1 MMTLRIKGTG
11 SSIPKGIVTNEDI
24 TNLVDT
30 TNEFIVS
37 RTGIEERH
45 VATTETTVSMALDAS
60 KKALRKAGIV
70 AEELDLILV
79 TTMSPDNSCP
89 NTACSV
95 QNELGARNA
104 IAIDLNT
111 ACSGF
116 LFAMSIA
123 DAYVKTG
130 KFRTVLIVSSELLSK
145 VVDWSERTTCI
156 LFGDGSGAAVFQA
169 DESGLINV
177 CEYSDGSGGKHL
189 SAGSVPIN
197 NLLLPDKK
205 GFTYPVMDG
214 KEIVK
219 FATSKVPES
228 IMKVLEES
236 KVDISEIKYFVLHQA
251 NKRIIEEI
259 AQNLGVD
266 MSKFP
271 TNVEKYGN
279 TSSASLPI
287 LLDELNTANKFDK
300 GDKIVLAAFGGG
312 LTWAAALVE
321 W

>member
-1 MMTLRIKGTG
+1 MKTLRIMGTG
-11 SSIPKGIVTNEDI
+11 SSIPKEIIENDYI
-24 TNLVDT
+24 TKLVDT

-45 VATTETTVSMALDAS
+45 IATTETTVSMAVNAS
-60 KKALRKAGIV
+60 KKALEMAGIN
-70 AEELDLILV
+70 AEELELILV

-95 QNELGARNA
+95 QSELGAKNA
-104 IAIDLNT
+104 VAIDLNT

-123 DAYVKTG
+123 NAYIKTG
-130 KFRTVLIVSSELLSK
+130 KFQTVLIVSSELLSK

-156 LFGDGSGAAVFQA
+156 LFGDGSGAAVFKA
-169 DESGLINV
+169 DESGLLDV
-177 CEYSDGSGGKHL
+177 CEYSDGTGGKNL

-197 NLLLPDKK
+197 NLLIPEKK
-205 GFTYPVMDG
+205 GFTYPVMEG

-228 IMKVLEES
+228 IRNVLE
-236 KVDISEIKYFVLHQA
+236 KAGVDISEVKYFVLHQA
-251 NKRIIEEI
+251 NKRIIEGI

-266 MSKFP
+266 MCKFP

-287 LLDELNTANKFDK
+287 LLDELNQAKRFEK

-312 LTWAAALVE
+312 LTWASALIE